1 MLRRKSK
8 LKETSDYKRV
18 FLRGSK
24 THTQRVLELNAR
36 TLLDQMPNG
45 NEFRITSSGRI
56 VKKNKCDD
64 GDRGRSR
71 DQQNNQPR
79 GSRERVMEKNDE
91 QGMQGDSHSG
101 GTVNR
106 LPGASTWRFGQQG
119 STETVRPLPCE
130 VATAASVV
138 GGALQLRENDD
149 SQQPSTSGNM
159 DSNSGNTMLSSSSQ

>member
-1 MLRRKSK
+1 MF
-8 LKETSDYKRV
+8 

-56 VKKNKCDD
+56 VKKNNWRDD

-106 LPGASTWRFGQQG
+106 LPGAS
-119 STETVRPLPCE
+119 
-130 VATAASVV
+130 
-138 GGALQLRENDD
+138 
-149 SQQPSTSGNM
+149 
-159 DSNSGNTMLSSSSQ
+159 